1 MIDKRTKKMTVIG
14 ILAAVAWVISQF
26 SFPILYWAPFLKI
39 DFSDIPIL
47 LGMYVFGP
55 LSGVAIAAIR
65 SLLSYISTGGEAGF
79 PIGDSTAFIGTLS
92 LTLPIYYMIKNKA
105 FSKKA
110 TGLLGGSLATV
121 SLTTTMSI
129 LNWLVVAPLY
139 VRVMGFSVG
148 PMREYLT
155 LSVIP
160 FNLIK
165 GVVVSLVFFVVF
177 YQIQSYLDKLKSE
190 NDPLDLNVSE
200 AKNN

>member
-1 MIDKRTKKMTVIG
+1 MIDKKTRKITVIG

-26 SFPILYWAPFLKI
+26 SFPVLYWAPFLKI

-55 LSGVAIAAIR
+55 LSGIAIAAIR
-65 SLLSYISTGGEAGF
+65 SLLSYVSTGGEAGF
-79 PIGDSTAFIGTLS
+79 PIGDTTAFLATLSSTLPVYYILQKYGLNKKKAVLAGGVATLS
-92 LTLPIYYMIKNKA
+92 LTA
-105 FSKKA
+105 
-110 TGLLGGSLATV
+110 
-121 SLTTTMSI
+121 TMSI

-165 GVVVSLVFFVVF
+165 GIMVSIVFFVVF
-177 YQIQSYLDKLKSE
+177 YQIKDYLDKLKSE
-190 NDPLDLNVSE
+190 NDPIHLKFTETNH
-200 AKNN
+200 

>member
-1 MIDKRTKKMTVIG
+1 MIDKKTRKITVIG

-26 SFPILYWAPFLKI
+26 SFPVLYWAPFLKI

-55 LSGVAIAAIR
+55 LSGIAIAAIR
-65 SLLSYISTGGEAGF
+65 SLLSYVSTGGEAGF
-79 PIGDSTAFIGTLS
+79 PIGDTTAFLATLSSTLPVYYILQKYGLNKKKAVLAGGVATLS
-92 LTLPIYYMIKNKA
+92 LTA
-105 FSKKA
+105 
-110 TGLLGGSLATV
+110 
-121 SLTTTMSI
+121 TMSI

-165 GVVVSLVFFVVF
+165 GIMVSIVFFVVF
-177 YQIQSYLDKLKSE
+177 YQIKDYLDKLKSE
-190 NDPLDLNVSE
+190 NDPIHLKFTETNH
-200 AKNN
+200 N